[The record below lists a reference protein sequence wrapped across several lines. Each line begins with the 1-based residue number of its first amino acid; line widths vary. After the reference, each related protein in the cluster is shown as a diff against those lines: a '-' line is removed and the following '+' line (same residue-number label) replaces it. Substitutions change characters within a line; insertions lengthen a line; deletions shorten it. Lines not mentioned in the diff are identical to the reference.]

1 MSKDVADRLLDA
13 QVAWAIEQLSGE
25 RLVEVLARDVDD
37 LLALAADLTVTDVVD
52 AEQVKGVLRR
62 SVERIGAG
70 PILEDLVVAF
80 SDALYELAAG
90 EEHRLGEVVGRDP
103 VEALIEKVLS
113 MPRLHDRAMERMAE
127 SPLVATVAARFVSK
141 IVSDFVAQNRQLAEK
156 LPGAKSLFSLGTSAA
171 NRVRNVS
178 IIGDAA
184 ERGTQMA
191 IRRTN
196 SAMKD
201 LIKEAPLKG
210 AALEIWDLHADE
222 PVSELRKYMSRQDL
236 RELALI
242 VHEILVTARSTDYVS
257 AALDECVEVFFERY
271 GARPLASLLPE
282 LGVTRD
288 DIVSELQQLVPP
300 MIEAAAAQGR
310 LDALVR
316 ARLAP
321 FFASAEVRAI
331 LAGEAPAPARK
342 PAPAAKKAAA
352 PKAAPAAKKAAPKP
366 AKKAPAKS
374 S

>member
-13 QVAWAIEQLSGE
+13 QVAWVIGELSGE
-25 RLVEVLARDVDD
+25 RLSAVLARDVDD
-37 LLALAADLTVTDVVD
+37 LLALAEDLAVADIVD
-52 AEQVKGVLRR
+52 AELVKGVLRR
-62 SVERIGAG
+62 AVERIGAG
-70 PILEDLVVAF
+70 PIIEDLVVAF

-90 EEHRLGEVVGRDP
+90 EEHRLGDVVGRDP

-113 MPRLHDRAMERMAE
+113 MPRLHDRAMDRMAE
-127 SPLVATVAARFVSK
+127 SPLVATVASRFVSK
-141 IVSDFVAQNRQLAEK
+141 IVTDFVAQNRQLAEK

-201 LIKEAPLKG
+201 LIKDAPLKG
-210 AALEIWDLHADE
+210 AALEIWDLHAEE

-242 VHEILVTARSTDYVS
+242 VHEILVSARSTDYVS
-257 AALDECVEVFFERY
+257 AALDECVDVFFERY
-271 GARPLASLLPE
+271 GARTVASLLPE

-288 DIVSELQQLVPP
+288 EIVDELQQLVPP
-300 MIEAAAAQGR
+300 IIEAAAAQGR
-310 LDALVR
+310 LDPLVR
-316 ARLAP
+316 TRLAP
-321 FFASAEVRAI
+321 FFASKDVLAI
-331 LAGEAPAPARK
+331 LSGETP
-342 PAPAAKKAAA
+342 AKKAA
-352 PKAAPAAKKAAPKP
+352 PGAKKAAPKPP